1 MRGVLL
7 GVVFFALLP
16 RIFTRG
22 PFAGILMWFWI
33 ALMVPQAFIWYSV
46 FTSIPYSLIV
56 GVCTLISFVLAR
68 SEPKSPPINKTTVL
82 LLILMAWIS
91 VTTCFAIGP
100 PDQAFDKWQLSEKML
115 LMSLIAFALTNTQTR
130 VEQLLIV
137 CTLSIAFWGFK
148 GGLFVF
154 MSGGGARIY
163 GPRGSMIADNNDLG
177 VALTMIL
184 PLIFYLRDRYRNVAF
199 KWPIQALIGLVIL
212 GDIFTYSRGALVAMS
227 AMGAALWVR
236 SRHRL
241 QILLVIAVAG
251 GGLWY
256 AAPTAW
262 TGRMLTIG
270 HYNTDLS
277 AESRLLEWQRT
288 WVFAKKS
295 PIVGGGFH
303 WSYDMNLVNR
313 LMEGSDLPL
322 LTRPLAAH
330 STWFEMLGDHGFF
343 GLGLFVWI
351 VASAFFD
358 AQWLIKFTRRDPN
371 LLWANNLGRMIQ
383 VALIGYCTGATF
395 ATQGMYDG
403 FYAIVL
409 IAAAA
414 RRVVAAEL
422 AARNSARAG
431 TAKLAAV
438 SPPGGAL
445 SPQPSG

>member
-33 ALMVPQAFIWYSV
+33 ALMVPQAFVWSGV

-56 GVCTLISFVLAR
+56 GVCTLISFLLAR
-68 SEPKSPPINKTTVL
+68 NEPKLPPVNKTTVL
-82 LLILMAWIS
+82 LLTLMVWIS
-91 VTTCFAIGP
+91 ITTWCGIGP
-100 PDQAFDKWQLSEKML
+100 RDQAFDKWQLSEKML
-115 LMSLIAFALTNTQTR
+115 LMSLVAFALVNTQTR
-130 VEQLLIV
+130 VEQLLTV
-137 CTLSIAFWGFK
+137 CTLSIAFWGLK

-154 MSGGGARIY
+154 MSGGGARVY

-199 KWPIQALIGLVIL
+199 KWPVQILIGLVIL
-212 GDIFTYSRGALVAMS
+212 GDIFTYSRGALVAIT

-236 SRHRL
+236 SRHKL
-241 QILLVIAVAG
+241 QILVMIALAG
-251 GGLWY
+251 GGLWF

-262 TGRMLTIG
+262 TNRMMTIG

-288 WVFAKKS
+288 WVFAQKS

-313 LMEGSDLPL
+313 LMAGTGLPL

-343 GLGLFVWI
+343 GLGLFVSI

-358 AQWLIKFTRRDPN
+358 AQWLIKFTRRDPD

-383 VALIGYCTGATF
+383 VALIGYCTGASF

-403 FYAIVL
+403 FYAIV
-409 IAAAA
+409 IITAAA

-422 AARNSARAG
+422 AGRKVAG
-431 TAKLAAV
+431 QFGTNLATV
-438 SPPGGAL
+438 GKPGGAL